1 MKNSA
6 EKKVEKKPA
15 AGRPVAKKAAP
26 KKKAATKGKA
36 ASNRKHMA
44 KKPPAAK
51 VAGKE
56 KLIVAKQPALSGKT
70 TRKKAVAAL
79 PKNYH
84 AVLEAVKARIREAQ
98 LRAAVTVNQELVML
112 YWHIGKEIIQ
122 RQDKEGWGSKVVERL
137 AKDLHKAFP
146 GMGGFSE
153 RNLKYMRA
161 FAESYTGRSIVQ
173 QAVALIPWGH
183 NVLLLSKV
191 KNAEHRQWYAQA
203 TVANGWSRA
212 VLDAQIATHAHRRQG
227 KAITNFK
234 RTLPAD
240 RSDLAQQTLKDPY
253 AFEFLGIAEGMRER
267 DLEQA
272 LVDHIQKVLLE
283 LGNGFAFVGRQI
295 PLKVVGKDYSF
306 DLLFYHLKLRCFI
319 VVDLKME
326 AFEPEHVGK
335 MNFYLTVVDEQM
347 RHPDDKPS
355 IGLLLCKDNNKLV
368 AEYALRDV
376 GKPIGVSEW
385 RTKLVSALPKKLR
398 SALPSVKDIERELGE

>member
-6 EKKVEKKPA
+6 RKKIAKKSA
-15 AGRPVAKKAAP
+15 AKRPVAKKTATNR
-26 KKKAATKGKA
+26 KAATH
-36 ASNRKHMA
+36 RKHTA
-44 KKPPAAK
+44 KKPPAVN
-51 VAGKE
+51 VAGKK
-56 KLIVAKQPALSGKT
+56 KLNVAKHPVPK
-70 TRKKAVAAL
+70 RKRVAVVL
-79 PKNYH
+79 PKNYQ

-98 LRAAVTVNQELVML
+98 LGAAVAVNQELVLL
-112 YWHIGKEIIQ
+112 YWRIGKEIIG
-122 RQDKEGWGSKVVERL
+122 RQEKEGWGSKVVERL
-137 AKDLHKAFP
+137 AKDLQKEFP

-153 RNLKYMRA
+153 RNLKYMRT
-161 FAESYTGRSIVQ
+161 FAEGYPDRSIVQ

-183 NVLLLSKV
+183 NVLLLTKV
-191 KNAEHRQWYAQA
+191 KSAEHRQWYAQA

-212 VLDAQIATHAHRRQG
+212 VLDVQIATHAHRRQG

-234 RTLPAD
+234 RTMPAE

-253 AFEFLGIAEGMRER
+253 AFEFLGIADGMRER

-283 LGNGFAFVGRQI
+283 LGSGFAFVGRQM
-295 PLKVVGKDYSF
+295 PLEVGGKDFAF

-326 AFEPEHVGK
+326 AFEPEHAGK
-335 MNFYLTVVDEQM
+335 MNFYLTAVDEQL

-376 GKPIGVSEW
+376 GKPIGVAEW
-385 RTKLVSALPKKLR
+385 RTKLVSTLPKKFR
-398 SALPSVKDIERELGE
+398 GALPSVKDIERELGE